1 MSNTKV
7 SRRDFVKGSAMAA
20 TIAGISMPFNILQ
33 AGVSPNEKI
42 NVAFIGMGCR
52 GAAHASKKMIL
63 HKTIEPGIN
72 ILSWTDAIKTP
83 YEKWSSCY
91 GVKDAIELLKKKT
104 HYFDYRKML
113 DKEKDI
119 DAVMVATTHS
129 ANFAAARWAIE
140 MGKHVYSEKPTG
152 VTVEETFMMRE
163 AILKNKVVTQM
174 GNQGASY
181 ALGST
186 FPNVAEA
193 KTLGE
198 IREMHIALSPHK
210 YVELPLTGK
219 GQAIPDNIN
228 WDAYLSVEQNKPFPG
243 AGINHGMSFWG
254 SILGFGIGIIGDWGT
269 HTCTASQ
276 FGLQLI
282 NPTSITLEH
291 QELIPNSKR
300 REMNCT
306 VKYKYPQRGDLAP
319 IDVYFHFGTNK
330 YRVGRMP
337 FPEEMNPERKKRLM
351 NAPDGSG
358 PTHGLHLFIGDKACA
373 TSGKYCGGFTVL
385 GDEKR
390 KELTPKIKSA
400 PKKYLSPKGYGGLHG
415 HVKHWTDSIRTNDYH
430 APQSNWLDYGGPLM
444 EFLNMGHIGLRRG
457 EVGKELIWDNK
468 NRKFTNDE
476 IASAMVSRTH
486 RKEFVNW

>member
-1 MSNTKV
+1 MSNSKV
-7 SRRDFVKGSAMAA
+7 SRRDFVKASAMMA
-20 TIAGISMPFNILQ
+20 TLTGVTAPFNILE

-42 NVAFIGMGCR
+42 NLAFVGMGGR
-52 GAAHASKKMIL
+52 GLMHASKSMFA
-63 HKTIEPGIN
+63 HKSIYPGVNFI
-72 ILSWTDAIKTP
+72 SYTDARERPLDKWKWKRPGNREHITSIFKDMP
-83 YEKWSSCY
+83 YY
-91 GVKDAIELLKKKT
+91 R
-104 HYFDYRKML
+104 DYRQML

-119 DAVMVATTHS
+119 DAVTVAATYN

-140 MGKHVYSEKPTG
+140 IGKHIYSEKATV
-152 VTVEETFMMRE
+152 VTVEESFLMRE
-163 AILKNKVVTQM
+163 AVLKHKAVTQM

-181 ALGST
+181 SLTFKNIIDAKALGE
-186 FPNVAEA
+186 V
-193 KTLGE
+193 
-198 IREMHIALSPHK
+198 REMHIALSPNRD
-210 YVELPLTGK
+210 VELPLTGK
-219 GQAIPDNIN
+219 GKPIPANTN
-228 WDAYLSVEQNKPFPG
+228 WNAYLGVEQSKPFPG
-243 AGINHGMSFWG
+243 AGTISGLSSWG
-254 SILGFGIGIIGDWGT
+254 GVLGFGIGIIGDWGT

-276 FGLQLI
+276 FGLQLV

-291 QELIPNSKR
+291 QEVIPNAKR
-300 REMNCT
+300 GEMNCT

-390 KELTPKIKSA
+390 KEFTPKIKSA
-400 PKKYLSPKGYGGLHG
+400 PKNYTNPKGYSSLTG
-415 HVKHWTDSIRTNDYH
+415 HAKLWIDSIRKNEYRQ
-430 APQSNWLDYGGPLM
+430 PRSNWLDYAGPLM

-457 EVGKELIWDNK
+457 EIGKELMWDNE

-476 IASAMVSRTH
+476 VASTMVSRIH